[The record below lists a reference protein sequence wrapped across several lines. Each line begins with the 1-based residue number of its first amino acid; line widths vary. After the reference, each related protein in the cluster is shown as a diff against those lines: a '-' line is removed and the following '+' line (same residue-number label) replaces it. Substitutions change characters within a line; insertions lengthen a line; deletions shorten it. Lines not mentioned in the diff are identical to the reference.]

1 MLGRVYNYQVIGKL
15 KTYLKY
21 CIPAS
26 IVAGM
31 FFCIAFSSCENDLEQ
46 VKIITETDSMP
57 DEIVNNMHTIYSD
70 SGIVKFEI
78 IATRMEKFSGENEV
92 TIFKD
97 GFEVNFFKGKNVIE
111 SKLTAEYGEMRPSEK
126 KIIARNNVI
135 FTNYVEDQTLK
146 TEELTWL
153 QATKRI
159 TTDKGYYL
167 EDRKEKYRA
176 WGKGFDAD
184 ETFTTY
190 KTHKAGLEK
199 EIEE

>member
-1 MLGRVYNYQVIGKL
+1 
-15 KTYLKY
+15 
-21 CIPAS
+21 
-26 IVAGM
+26 M
-31 FFCIAFSSCENDLEQ
+31 FFCVVFSTSCENDLEQ
-46 VKIITETDSMP
+46 VKIVTATDSTP

-78 IATRMEKFSGENEV
+78 KATRMEKFSGEKEV

-97 GFEVNFFKGKNVIE
+97 GFEVNFFKGRDVIE
-111 SKLTAEYGEMRPSEK
+111 SKLTAEYGEMRTTEK

-135 FTNYVEDQTLK
+135 FTNYIEDQTLK

-159 TTDKGYYL
+159 TTDKYYHL
-167 EDRKEKYRA
+167 NDRKEKYQA
-176 WGKGFDAD
+176 WGTGFEAD

-190 KTHKAGLEK
+190 KTHDAGLQK
-199 EIEE
+199 EIDD